1 MRKSDKLKN
10 FKKVN
15 LLVEQRYLESKGIVT
30 ESHFADPMSKG
41 TKIKFNGR
49 DAEVIAFEANPRQE
63 VSYTIKYDDN
73 GEEDQIVGGD
83 KRIKL
88 NESDLDEYD
97 YNKFDRTYGTL
108 EKDRKEKILQF
119 GKDRQFRDGIRLK
132 SLEGNIK
139 AVLSPVLSK
148 DISCR
153 YFKTHAIPDLVDT
166 LSLAAKIYAGNVNT
180 PINTFDDD
188 RVKKFFDYKAYEIFN
203 IEYVNSNPV
212 IKGYKEIAQ
221 VVLESRLPNTLINFG
236 NTQNIE
242 IATIGTFIPN
252 NDKVNP
258 PFTYKVEGIK
268 IELGLIPSS
277 PQDAI
282 KLIEIIKAA
291 IKEAYPF
298 GLNKLFISDVIIEK
312 QAFSKGKFGY

>member
-1 MRKSDKLKN
+1 MRRIDKKLNMMKA
-10 FKKVN
+10 N
-15 LLVEQRYLESKGIVT
+15 LLAESRYLESKGL
-30 ESHFADPMSKG
+30 
-41 TKIKFNGR
+41 IKEDDTNL
-49 DAEVIAFEANPRQE
+49 AEN
-63 VSYTIKYDDN
+63 S
-73 GEEDQIVGGD
+73 
-83 KRIKL
+83 
-88 NESDLDEYD
+88 LDEYD

-108 EKDRKEKILQF
+108 EKDRKEKINQF

-139 AVLSPVLSK
+139 AALSPVLSK

-153 YFKTHAIPDLVDT
+153 HFKTHAIPDLVDT

-203 IEYVNSNPV
+203 IESVNGNPV
-212 IKGYKEIAQ
+212 IKGYKKEIGQ
-221 VVLESRLPNTLINFG
+221 VELESRLPNTLINFG
-236 NTQNIE
+236 ETSNIE
-242 IATIGTFIPN
+242 IVTIGTFIPN

-258 PFTYKVEGIK
+258 PFTYKVEGIN

-291 IKEAYPF
+291 IKKAYPF
-298 GLNKLFISDVIIEK
+298 KLNELFISDVIIEK
-312 QAFSKGKFGY
+312 QAFSKGRFG